1 MEQTLATRSPVRTE
15 IDSKA
20 TKLQNLQTNNPEIFG
35 NTTTKVQDNYNLNF
49 DGRQVGKVQVEAQVE
64 SQAMNQWGK
73 VGGKRWAVNK
83 HKQEHLLYCHS

>member
-49 DGRQVGKVQVEAQVE
+49 DGR
-64 SQAMNQWGK
+64 
-73 VGGKRWAVNK
+73 
-83 HKQEHLLYCHS
+83 